1 MKLADRIAAAWADF
15 IVARPW
21 QVVLGLLVLTAASAY
36 AATQLRI
43 NTNQL
48 DLISQDLQAV
58 KDVKR
63 VVDMV
68 GGAGHLI
75 LALRG
80 KDEKVLKQVAD
91 ELHAT
96 WKPDKE
102 QFRNIA
108 YKVDISFV
116 RDKAPLFVE
125 TKDLEEIRRQV
136 MLKVR
141 DTIRRASPFFV
152 EIKETKPYELT
163 LDPIIDKYKRV
174 GKKSIA
180 DDYYISDDK
189 QMVLMVIK
197 PMWDGTLLGKTGTL
211 VERMKADMLA
221 YSGKNAHGYKLVE
234 DYSKAPNADPKV
246 VEFGLTGS
254 YQTNYDDSYEMQ
266 KSLVPVGGLAALGVL
281 LVMLAFLGRYI
292 LAVSITMSGLV
303 IGVMLSFGFDKAA
316 VGELNMITSILS
328 GILMGQGIDFGIHF
342 IYRMRI
348 ELGLG
353 RSLHEAIRNTCINS
367 GVAAFIS
374 AAASGTAFFA
384 LLFSEFRGFSQFGLL
399 AGVGV
404 FITGLVLFSW
414 SPAVLVLLARKWP
427 SAPLKI
433 LGTLKPEGE
442 VEGVEKRIP
451 WPRVA
456 LVAAGAVSIL
466 VSFFAKDVVFD
477 YNTRALMV
485 EHQPSVMLQDELND
499 RYQISADP
507 VGIYTKTTQEA
518 KVLFDELTPLDK
530 TRFGSIDQVV
540 SMWSF
545 VPPRAQ
551 QEANVKVLQAW
562 KADLAEIEVDAIPE
576 EHQDNYKKLLAL
588 LDTKPYDLADVPT
601 QIAGQFTHLPS
612 TRPENHGYLT
622 FLYPKVDLWDG
633 KQMLQFNDEVEEIKT
648 KAGATYRSAGSPILF
663 AKLARI
669 VLWDGKFTVALTT
682 VLLLLILA
690 ADFRSARNAM
700 IALVPLLLGMTVMLG
715 WMALAGWRLNFMNI
729 VVFPIVLGYGV
740 SHGVYFMHR
749 FLEGTSPYVALKSVG
764 AAVAASTLT
773 TLAGWSALLS
783 AGHKGLKSMGILA
796 CVGMVATLW
805 VSFTIMPAILQLLH
819 DKRVR
824 KAAAD
829 AAKSAATVALLV
841 FAVGS
846 LPACGGTV
854 QQAWTVDNYATS
866 PLASAKRLAV
876 AVDVAHD
883 GAALPADATASVAQL
898 WANVARRYANQH
910 RDFIVRATLVR
921 SGDEALAAACA
932 MGAADKPIQGA
943 LVLRGRQ
950 QPDSDGARVSVHA
963 ELLRCSDKAPIWRAN
978 GQDRFASVD
987 ATVAEL
993 TAFYSRELGPAVAP
1007 YVAPVFHLLRAV
1019 LATMP
1024 TPVLSDD
1031 ETMEKIELGE

>member
-21 QVVLGLLVLTAASAY
+21 QVVLGLLALTVASAY
-36 AATQLRI
+36 AATLLRI

-91 ELHAT
+91 DLHAT
-96 WKPDKE
+96 WKPDKT

-141 DTIRRASPFFV
+141 DTIRRASPFFI

-163 LDPIIDKYKRV
+163 LDPIIEKYKRV

-197 PMWDGTLLGKTGTL
+197 PMWDGNELDKTGKLTQ
-211 VERMKADMLA
+211 RMRADMAA
-221 YSGKNAHGYKLVE
+221 YAANNAHGYGLFE
-234 DYSKAPNADPKV
+234 DYSKAPDANPKV
-246 VEFGLTGS
+246 VEFGFTGS

-292 LAVSITMSGLV
+292 LAVTVTMSGLA
-303 IGVMLSFGFDKAA
+303 IGVVLSFGFDKLA

-353 RSLHEAIRNTCINS
+353 RTLEQAIRNTCINS

-374 AAASGTAFFA
+374 AAATGTAFFA

-427 SAPLKI
+427 NAPVKI
-433 LGTLKPEGE
+433 LGTLQPEGE
-442 VEGVEKRIP
+442 VAGVERRIP

-456 LVAAGAVSIL
+456 LAVAGAVSIA

-507 VGIYTKTTQEA
+507 VGVYTKTTAEA
-518 KVLFDELTPLDK
+518 KALFDELTPLDK
-530 TRFGSIDQVV
+530 TRYGSIDQVV

-576 EHQDNYKKLLAL
+576 EHQENYKKLLAL
-588 LDTKPYDLADVPT
+588 LDAKPYDLAEVPT
-601 QIAGQFTHLPS
+601 QIARQFTHLP
-612 TRPENHGYLT
+612 TTKPENHGYLT

-669 VLWDGKFTVALTT
+669 VLWDGKFTVALTA
-682 VLLLLILA
+682 VLLLLILV
-690 ADFRSARNAM
+690 ADFRSVRNALV
-700 IALVPLLLGMTVMLG
+700 ALVPLLVGMAVMLG
-715 WMALAGWRLNFMNI
+715 GMALAGWRLNFMNI

-749 FLEGTSPYVALKSVG
+749 FLEGTSPYVALRSVG

-819 DKRVR
+819 DRRV
-824 KAAAD
+824 KKAGANAAKATGAAAL
-829 AAKSAATVALLV
+829 AL
-841 FAVGS
+841 FAVAA

-854 QQAWTVDNYATS
+854 QQVWTPENYAAS
-866 PLASAKRLAV
+866 PLAQTKRLAV
-876 AVDVAHD
+876 AVELTHD
-883 GAALPADATASVAQL
+883 GAALPADATEAVAQL
-898 WANVARRYANQH
+898 WANIARRYANQH
-910 RDFIVRATLVR
+910 RDFIVRATVLR
-921 SGDEALAAACA
+921 GGDEAVPAACA
-932 MGAADKPIQGA
+932 LGAADKPIAGA
-943 LVLRGRQ
+943 LLLRGHQ
-950 QPDSDGARVSVHA
+950 MLDGDGARVGVHG
-963 ELLRCSDKAPIWRAN
+963 ELLRCSDKQPIWRAR
-978 GQDRFASVD
+978 GLDRFASAD
-987 ATVAEL
+987 PTVAEL
-993 TAFYSRELGPAVAP
+993 TAFYTRELGPAVAP

-1019 LATMP
+1019 LATLP